1 MKRILGLFL
10 CIGFGCMGLSAAQNN
25 ETQPPK
31 KQFNHKFQITRKYD
45 KGKDKSTVTLKPMP
59 ITTSLAKEVT
69 DLKQVPQID
78 LEVFFTYQ
86 GEQPSK
92 PAETATLALHSLA
105 RSAVYRQPQ
114 DLIAVVNGERALM
127 LGKTTYKSVSKTF
140 MFEEIMS
147 IEVPLDTMKK
157 MSGAKTLNLY
167 LAHQRE
173 LKLTDSQLE
182 AIRDITSRMSP

>member
-10 CIGFGCMGLSAAQNN
+10 CIGFGCMGLGAAQKN

-31 KQFNHKFQITRKYD
+31 RQFNHKFQISKKYD
-45 KGKDKSTVTLKPMP
+45 KGKDRSTVTLKPMA

-78 LEVFFTYQ
+78 LEVYFSYQ

-92 PAETATLALHSLA
+92 PTETATLALHSLA
-105 RSAVYRQPQ
+105 ANPVYRQPQ
-114 DLIAVVNGERALM
+114 DLIAVVNGETALM
-127 LGKTTYKSVSKTF
+127 LGKTTYKSLSKTF

-147 IEVPLDTMKK
+147 VDIPLDAMKK
-157 MSGAKTLNLY
+157 MSGAKTLQFY
-167 LAHQRE
+167 LAQQRE
-173 LKLTDSQLE
+173 LRLTDSQLE